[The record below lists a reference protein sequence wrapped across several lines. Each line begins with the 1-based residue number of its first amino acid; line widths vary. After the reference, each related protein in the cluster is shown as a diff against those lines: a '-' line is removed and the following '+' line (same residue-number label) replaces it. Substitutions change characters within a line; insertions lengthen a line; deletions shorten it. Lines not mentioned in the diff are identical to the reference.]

1 MRIVSFGEAGF
12 GEAGVGEAGVGEAG
26 GPPLYRATVPVLTGV
41 VERVEATLQRAGAQ
55 LGADGLEAALAERP
69 APRMLTAAR
78 QVATTAQF
86 TLRIAWPLAGRRP
99 PELRGGFDAAGLA
112 GRLAE
117 ARERL
122 AELDPAAFEG
132 AESRLVRFQAGFA
145 DLELPG
151 LAFLH
156 EFGLPNLYFH
166 HAMLH
171 VTLKQAGVRLGKAD
185 FDRVHEYPEGFSL
198 G

>member
-1 MRIVSFGEAGF
+1 MRRARFDEDT
-12 GEAGVGEAGVGEAG
+12 
-26 GPPLYRATVPVLTGV
+26 PPLYRASVPVLVGV
-41 VERVEATLQRAGAQ
+41 VDRLAATLVRAAEQ
-55 LGADGLEAALAERP
+55 LGPEGLEAALAQRP
-69 APRMLTAAR
+69 APRMLPAGR
-78 QVATTAQF
+78 QLATTAQF
-86 TLRIAWPLAGRRP
+86 TVRIAWPLAGRRP

-112 GRLAE
+112 DRLAA

-122 AELDPAAFEG
+122 AELAPAEFVG

-151 LAFLH
+151 AAFLH

-166 HAMLH
+166 QAMLH
-171 VTLKQAGVRLGKAD
+171 VALKQGGVNLGKAD
-185 FDRVHEYPEGFSL
+185 FDGIHEYPEGFSL

>member
-1 MRIVSFGEAGF
+1 MKAARFDEDT
-12 GEAGVGEAGVGEAG
+12 
-26 GPPLYRATVPVLTGV
+26 PPLYRASVPVLAAV
-41 VERVEATLQRAGAQ
+41 IDRLAATLARAGEQ
-55 LGADGLEAALAERP
+55 LGPEGLEAALAQRP
-69 APRMLTAAR
+69 APGMMPASR

-112 GRLAE
+112 DRLAT

-122 AELDPAAFEG
+122 CALQPEEFVG
-132 AESRLVRFQAGFA
+132 AETRLVRFQAGFA

-166 HAMLH
+166 QAMLH
-171 VTLKQAGVRLGKAD
+171 VALKQAGVRLGKAD
-185 FDRVHEYPEGFSL
+185 IDGIHEYPEGFSF

>member
-1 MRIVSFGEAGF
+1 MKAARFDEDT
-12 GEAGVGEAGVGEAG
+12 
-26 GPPLYRATVPVLTGV
+26 PPLYRASVPVLAAV
-41 VERVEATLQRAGAQ
+41 IDRLAATLARAGEQ
-55 LGADGLEAALAERP
+55 LGPEGLEAALAQRP
-69 APRMLTAAR
+69 APGMMPASR

-112 GRLAE
+112 DRLAT
-117 ARERL
+117 ARARL
-122 AELDPAAFEG
+122 CALQPEEF
-132 AESRLVRFQAGFA
+132 VGFA

-166 HAMLH
+166 QAMLH
-171 VTLKQAGVRLGKAD
+171 VALKQAGVRLGKAD
-185 FDRVHEYPEGFSL
+185 IDGIHEYPEGFSF

>member
-1 MRIVSFGEAGF
+1 MHRARFDEEAP
-12 GEAGVGEAGVGEAG
+12 A
-26 GPPLYRATVPVLTGV
+26 LYRASVPVLAAVLDRLARTLEQA
-41 VERVEATLQRAGAQ
+41 VEQ
-55 LGADGLEAALAERP
+55 LGPAGIEAALAQRP
-69 APRMLTAAR
+69 APRMLPAAR

-99 PELRGGFDAAGLA
+99 PELRGGFDAGGLA
-112 GRLAE
+112 DRLAG

-122 AELDPAAFEG
+122 AELAPADFAG
-132 AESRLVRFQAGFA
+132 ADTRLVRFQAGFA

-151 LAFLH
+151 LAYLH

-166 HAMLH
+166 QAMVH
-171 VTLKQAGVRLGKAD
+171 VALKQAGVRLGKAD
-185 FDRVHEYPEGFSL
+185 FDGVHLYPEGFSL